1 VLQQQPVKVPDYSLT
16 KEKESFPEEEQYKN
30 RGVKGLEEVG
40 CVEVSRKESTCDFSV
55 LIPS

>member
-16 KEKESFPEEEQYKN
+16 EKKESFSEKEQYKN

-40 CVEVSRKESTCDFSV
+40 CVEVSREE
-55 LIPS
+55 